1 MKTYRKSQ
9 NSMFSFG
16 IRAAALLAV
25 LTIVSACTVQVH
37 AAIYADYST
46 YPLYTGDSLSAEP
59 LEAGSAVPSTAVPG
73 TVYSQMDYGYAYATN
88 TAGLVGFEDYD
99 SINDEDIALA
109 TFRFVGGVAAMDEVM
124 WFDFFDSGYNYVDSF
139 GVMFP
144 LDGDWIWTI
153 SLTTPMTITDAGI
166 LEVIADDGFIVVS
179 TGTWYLGSPPPTIGT
194 NDPFF
199 GTFADGSGV
208 SHTYELNNIPE
219 PVTVSLLG
227 LGSLVL
233 LRKRRA

>member
-46 YPLYTGDSLSAEP
+46 YPLYTGASLSAEP
-59 LEAGSAVPSTAVPG
+59 LEAGSGVPG
-73 TVYSQMDYGYAYATN
+73 TVYSQMDYGAGYVSA

-99 SINDEDIALA
+99 SINEQDIALD
-109 TFRFVGGVAAMDEVM
+109 TFRFVGGVAAIGEVM

-139 GVMFP
+139 GAIFP
-144 LDGDWIWTI
+144 PGGDWIWTS
-153 SLTTPMTITDAGI
+153 SLTSPMTITDAGI
-166 LEVIADDGFIVVS
+166 LEVVADDGYIVVS
-179 TGTWYLGSPPPTIGT
+179 TGTW
-194 NDPFF
+194 
-199 GTFADGSGV
+199 
-208 SHTYELNNIPE
+208 
-219 PVTVSLLG
+219 
-227 LGSLVL
+227 
-233 LRKRRA
+233 

>member
-73 TVYSQMDYGYAYATN
+73 TVYSQMDYGVGYVSA

-99 SINDEDIALA
+99 SINEQDIALD
-109 TFRFVGGVAAMDEVM
+109 TFRFVGGVAAIGEVM

-139 GVMFP
+139 GAIFP
-144 LDGDWIWTI
+144 QGGDYIWTVN
-153 SLTTPMTITDAGI
+153 LTTPMTITDAGI
-166 LEVIADDGFIVVS
+166 LEVVADDGYIVVS
-179 TGTWYLGSPPPTIGT
+179 TGTWYLGYDPPTVGL
-194 NDPFF
+194 NDPWF
-199 GTFADGSGV
+199 GTVDDGSGI

-219 PVTVSLLG
+219 PATIALLG
-227 LGSLVL
+227 FGGLL
-233 LRKRRA
+233 LRRRKNS